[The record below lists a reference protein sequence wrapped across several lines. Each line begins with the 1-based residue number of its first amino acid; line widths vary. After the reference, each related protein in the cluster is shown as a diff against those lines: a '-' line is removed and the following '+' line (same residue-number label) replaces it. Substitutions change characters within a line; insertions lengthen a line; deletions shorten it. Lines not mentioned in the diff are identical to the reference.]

1 MNMEVTTG
9 HFDDSNVQWQAL
21 EGFDNMMV
29 SVFFVDEKRNRADFL
44 IKFDANEKVL
54 LHRHLA
60 DTNTLVV
67 DGEHVI
73 YEPDGSVREVR
84 PVGRYTF
91 GKGRDAHD
99 EGGGSKGCV
108 LYYSVQGD
116 TEALFEMLDADL
128 KVVGTLRTEDFT
140 ALLDPRTPAP

>member
-1 MNMEVTTG
+1 MNMEVTSG

-91 GKGRDAHD
+91 GTGRDAHD
-99 EGGGSKGCV
+99 EGGGPKGCV

-140 ALLDPRTPAP
+140 ALLDAQTPAP